1 MCKLLGERQGLKR
14 TPHSSGR
21 FWLCP
26 GQSAGLAEPK
36 TARIGE
42 KLTCERAAE
51 LMVLVGTSE
60 GQRMFP
66 DDPYKEVSFDGR
78 SKFNHSQ
85 LIEQYEIKSFVC
97 LTYTYARSLALKNIF
112 INL

>member
-1 MCKLLGERQGLKR
+1 MKIKSKKITCK
-14 TPHSSGR
+14 
-21 FWLCP
+21 
-26 GQSAGLAEPK
+26 
-36 TARIGE
+36 
-42 KLTCERAAE
+42 RAAE

-78 SKFNHSQ
+78 PKFNHSQ
-85 LIEQYEIKSFVC
+85 LIEQYEIKSFFS
-97 LTYTYARSLALKNIF
+97 LTRSLALKNIF